1 MESSILLVAILRGN
15 QCAVRSPSSSFMLLM
30 LTFARMI
37 SMPSKKMH
45 ERTGEYEEEWCV
57 RKDYL
62 PLEDICQSEN

>member
-1 MESSILLVAILRGN
+1 
-15 QCAVRSPSSSFMLLM
+15 MLLM